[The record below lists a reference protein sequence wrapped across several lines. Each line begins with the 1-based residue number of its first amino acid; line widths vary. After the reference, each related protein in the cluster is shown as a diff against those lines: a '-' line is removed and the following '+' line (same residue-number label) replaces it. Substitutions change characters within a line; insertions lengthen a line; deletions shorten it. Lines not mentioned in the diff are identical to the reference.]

1 MFSAHADIVA
11 RQKLP
16 GIAGRPGT
24 MFALLDAANLPG
36 LHAQIQTL
44 GAAALC
50 LFKGASAKTLRDVA
64 PYLLRLDGDSAFLAG
79 WLGCDADP
87 AAPRDQFPGILI
99 QADIAPHDLCA
110 HFRRFMRV
118 EATGQHYFFRF
129 WDPPAATAYF
139 DAIADSADR
148 GRWFFPREGGRIEAI
163 LVPDPGSDAFRA
175 YRAGP
180 TPALFPWRSRA
191 FRLRPQEL
199 AALRSSRAQD
209 GIDQLVVLMSSTFP
223 QLAAQIG
230 QGLFDGMVRRATQR
244 SATFGIHDRANIF
257 RFVAWDLHAQGNF
270 EDVDPG
276 AELGRILAADLDE
289 TAKMQALT
297 ARIATLAP
305 ANSPANQP
313 AAGPS

>member
-1 MFSAHADIVA
+1 MSAHADIVA

-16 GIAGRPGT
+16 GVAGRPGT

-36 LHAQIQTL
+36 IHARLQTL
-44 GAAALC
+44 GDAARC
-50 LFKGASAKTLRDVA
+50 LFKGASAESLRDVA
-64 PYLLRLDGDSAFLAG
+64 PYLLRLDAASPLLAE
-79 WLGCDADP
+79 WLGADADP
-87 AAPRDQFPGILI
+87 GLPRDHFPGILV
-99 QADIAPHDLCA
+99 QTDIALRDLRA

-118 EATGQHYFFRF
+118 EAAGQHYFFRF

-139 DAIADSADR
+139 DAIAGSPDR

-163 LVPDPGSDAFRA
+163 LVPDPGSDGFRA

-180 TPALFPWRSRA
+180 TPAQFPWRGQP
-191 FRLRPQEL
+191 FRLGPAEL
-199 AALRSSRAQD
+199 AALRASRAQD
-209 GIDQLVVLMSSTFP
+209 GIDQLVALMSSTFP

-230 QGLFDGMVRRATQR
+230 QGLFDAMVRRATLR
-244 SATFGIHDRANIF
+244 SARFGIRDRANIF

-276 AELGRILAADLDE
+276 GELGRILAADLDE
-289 TAKMQALT
+289 AAKMQALT

-305 ANSPANQP
+305 ANQRAPE
-313 AAGPS
+313 